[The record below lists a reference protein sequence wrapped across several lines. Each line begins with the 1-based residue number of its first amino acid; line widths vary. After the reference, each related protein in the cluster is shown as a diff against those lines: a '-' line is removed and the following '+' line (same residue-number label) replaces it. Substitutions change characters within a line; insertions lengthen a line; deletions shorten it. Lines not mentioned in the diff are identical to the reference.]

1 MPKPGFQQRVDG
13 HGGQARDGLVNPR
26 GGRQAAGGDRR
37 QDRGGGS
44 CAGAAGRR
52 AIFRMNVKI
61 CRYATSIMIQGTCPP
76 TAKRQRLRGTG
87 SPCMVLVYLVR
98 TFTIFRS

>member
-37 QDRGGGS
+37 QDRGGGDHVQALL
-44 CAGAAGRR
+44 AGGP
-52 AIFRMNVKI
+52 F
-61 CRYATSIMIQGTCPP
+61 SE
-76 TAKRQRLRGTG
+76 
-87 SPCMVLVYLVR
+87 
-98 TFTIFRS
+98 

>member
-37 QDRGGGS
+37 QDRGGGGIM
-44 CAGAAGRR
+44 CRR
-52 AIFRMNVKI
+52 
-61 CRYATSIMIQGTCPP
+61 CW
-76 TAKRQRLRGTG
+76 
-87 SPCMVLVYLVR
+87 
-98 TFTIFRS
+98 